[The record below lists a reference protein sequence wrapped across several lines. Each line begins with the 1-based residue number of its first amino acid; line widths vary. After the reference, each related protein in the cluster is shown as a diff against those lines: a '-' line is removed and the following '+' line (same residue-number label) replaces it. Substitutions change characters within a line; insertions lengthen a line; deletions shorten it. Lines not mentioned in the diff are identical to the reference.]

1 MVFHSFLSRS
11 FRVSAACKPSFL
23 TAWPSCQRW
32 PDATHRSQNCL
43 RLGTVLTGLATALTL
58 GVAAMPQ
65 AIAQSGT
72 TTCPQ
77 PVLSRLTRH
86 RVAQGET
93 LDAIAQ
99 RHGLL
104 SATLMGFNPD
114 TQGGRVSPG
123 QELLIP
129 PFNGI
134 RVSVTPGQT
143 WQQVAEA
150 YNSRADVLFEVNG
163 CVSTVPTSVFVPGVN
178 WFQGVRTTTAS
189 AAPSNSPLQGYPL
202 PRRSQVIVNYGW
214 QPDSAQGKL
223 VFNTGV
229 ALSSPPRTPVL
240 AVGPGTVAFAGTDAT
255 YGNLVVINHAQ
266 GLQTRYANLDA
277 LQVRAGQTV
286 RQGDHLGPVASQTTA
301 SQPVASQT
309 GTPQA
314 APDNSFLFFEVR
326 LNSAMGW
333 VAQNP
338 QDFVPAMVLR

>member
-1 MVFHSFLSRS
+1 MAFHSFLGPSL
-11 FRVSAACKPSFL
+11 RVAAAPKPSFL
-23 TAWPSCQRW
+23 TALLGYLRRP
-32 PDATHRSQNCL
+32 ATLRPQNRL
-43 RLGTVLTGLATALTL
+43 RLGAVLTGLATALSL

-72 TTCPQ
+72 ATCPQ
-77 PVLSRLTRH
+77 PALSRLTRH
-86 RVAQGET
+86 RVTQGET
-93 LDAIAQ
+93 LDTIAQ
-99 RHGLL
+99 QYGLL
-104 SATLMGFNPD
+104 SATLMGFNPA
-114 TQGGRVSPG
+114 TQGGTVSPG
-123 QELLIP
+123 QELSVP

-189 AAPSNSPLQGYPL
+189 VAPSDSPLQGYPL
-202 PRRSQVIVNYGW
+202 PRRSPVIVNYGW

-229 ALSSPPRTPVL
+229 ALASPPTTPAL

-255 YGNLVVINHAQ
+255 YGNLVVINHVQ

-277 LQVRAGQTV
+277 LEVRAGQTV
-286 RQGDHLGPVASQTTA
+286 RQGDRLGPLA
-301 SQPVASQT
+301 SQPMA
-309 GTPQA
+309 PQA
-314 APDNSFLFFEVR
+314 VTSLTETAADNSFLFFEVR